1 MKRKGVYLLWLMASL
16 LSIGPAMSDA
26 RVHKVASIWVLSPM
40 AWSIPA
46 LTARRLTH
54 VPPSMS
60 AAVFPTLG

>member
-40 AWSIPA
+40 AWEASRY
-46 LTARRLTH
+46 L
-54 VPPSMS
+54 PP
-60 AAVFPTLG
+60 GE